1 MSPIDRISV
10 NDKLFRLQESI
21 RIIEELL
28 SEKKEEV
35 INDERLKSALYF
47 NLIISIE
54 TILDIGNHLLAE
66 SFNKPA
72 GSYKDI
78 ILGLGEKGIISKEF
92 SLSNQDMGDF
102 RNKIIHDYD
111 SIDDTKAYQYAV
123 KAPEIFKSFM
133 KSFVG
138 FTDKE
143 DVKN

>member
-10 NDKLFRLQESI
+10 NDKLFKLQEST

-47 NLIISIE
+47 NLVISIE
-54 TILDIGNHLLAE
+54 TILDIGNHILAE
-66 SFNKPA
+66 NFNKPA
-72 GSYKDI
+72 SSYRDI
-78 ILGLGEKGIISKEF
+78 ILGLGGKGIVSKEF

-111 SIDDTKAYQYAV
+111 SIDDMKVYQYAV
-123 KAPEIFKSFM
+123 KAPEIFKIFM
-133 KSFVG
+133 KNFIE
-138 FTDKE
+138 FIDKE
-143 DVKN
+143 GVKN